1 MPVSA
6 SSSSR
11 PSPSK
16 LARRAR
22 TFVVS
27 GPSGVGKGTLVA
39 LLRERVASL
48 GLTVSATTR
57 GPRPGEVD
65 GVAYYFLSDEEF
77 DRRVAAG
84 DFLEWAWVH
93 GHRYGTLRQEV
104 ERVTGAGSSVV
115 LEIDVQGGLM
125 VRERVPEAVLV
136 FVEPPSMDEL
146 ERRLRGR
153 GTESEAD
160 IDRRLANA
168 REEMS
173 QASLYDVRI
182 VNDDLERACLELQ
195 QVIDT
200 YENNGGPSQ
209 DVCDQA

>member
-1 MPVSA
+1 M
-6 SSSSR
+6 
-11 PSPSK
+11 
-16 LARRAR
+16 ARRAR

-39 LLRERVASL
+39 LLRERVVSL

-153 GTESEAD
+153 GTESEVD
-160 IDRRLANA
+160 IERRLANA
-168 REEMS
+168 REEMA
-173 QASLYDVRI
+173 QAPLYDVRI

>member
-1 MPVSA
+1 M
-6 SSSSR
+6 
-11 PSPSK
+11 
-16 LARRAR
+16 ARRAR

-39 LLRERVASL
+39 LLRERVVSL

-160 IDRRLANA
+160 IEHRLANA
-168 REEMS
+168 REEMA
-173 QASLYDVRI
+173 QAPLYDVRI